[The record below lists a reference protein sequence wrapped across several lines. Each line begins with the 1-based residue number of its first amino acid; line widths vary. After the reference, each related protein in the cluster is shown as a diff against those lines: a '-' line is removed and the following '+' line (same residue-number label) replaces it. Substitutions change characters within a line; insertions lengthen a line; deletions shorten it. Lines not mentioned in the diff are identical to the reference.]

1 MCLETSLEGKR
12 WVNSRI
18 DGIQKAQGINFSHNL
33 FLLEKDLIFEF
44 NQILAQEEMLW
55 FQKSRSKWITQGEN
69 NTRYFHLS
77 TIIRRRKSKI
87 NMLKNDANIWV
98 DDPSIMKE
106 MVQNYFVNLFKDPN
120 SNVGINQEMF
130 PHPTLDSNDNARLS
144 YPVTPIEVWNCMKN
158 IQPYK
163 APGPDGIQAIFYQKH
178 WNVVSEEICSFVQNC
193 FITST
198 VPEEVNKTLV
208 SLIPKVDNPDSI
220 KMFRP
225 ISLCNVVY
233 KVISKIIVDR
243 LYPLLTRL
251 LASFRVALYLGVLLM
266 TISLSPRK
274 SFTLLEVRKGK
285 KVV

>member
-1 MCLETSLEGKR
+1 M
-12 WVNSRI
+12 
-18 DGIQKAQGINFSHNL
+18 
-33 FLLEKDLIFEF
+33 
-44 NQILAQEEMLW
+44 
-55 FQKSRSKWITQGEN
+55 
-69 NTRYFHLS
+69 
-77 TIIRRRKSKI
+77 
-87 NMLKNDANIWV
+87 
-98 DDPSIMKE
+98 
-106 MVQNYFVNLFKDPN
+106 
-120 SNVGINQEMF
+120 GINQEMF

-243 LYPLLTRL
+243 LRPLL
-251 LASFRVALYLGVLLM
+251 AKIVSPFQSSFIPGRTTNDNIIITQEILH
-266 TISLSPRK
+266 
-274 SFTLLEVRKGK
+274 TLRSKKGK
-285 KVV
+285 KGGMIFKIDLEKAYDKVSWKFLHDTLIFFNLNAS